1 MSPDTSLLVLI
12 TVWASVQDGFGLPVM
27 KQLHAEADDDV
38 PTQRVRTKRCACSSQ
53 MDSEC
58 HYFCHLDIIWINT
71 PSKTTAY
78 GLGNSLSRRRRSTC
92 RCACAIPGDQTCTNF
107 CKLSPGTINLDRSL
121 KKRQANILSIL
132 RATAIMSGRTL
143 DPPDSDQS
151 FEAQSEN
158 TR

>member
-71 PSKTTAY
+71 P
-78 GLGNSLSRRRRSTC
+78 RRSTC